1 MVNASELKPGMI
13 IKREERLYKVIEA
26 ETKARTAQFSS
37 YTHLKLQDLKT
48 GHVHDFRVS
57 PDEKIENVD
66 IEEIEMEYSYSDG
79 ENFYFIHP
87 ETFEIIELPSYT
99 IGEFKK
105 FMKEGIKLK
114 VQIYEGNPVSVAI
127 PEYVDLKVIT
137 TGEGIKGGTDSTW
150 KSAILENGLEILV
163 PQFIKE
169 GDIVRVSTKN
179 GDYIERVVHK

>member
-1 MVNASELKPGMI
+1 MVNASDLKEGMI
-13 IKREERLYKVIEA
+13 IKREGKLYKVLEA

-48 GHVHDFRVS
+48 GHVYDLRIS

-66 IEEIEMEYSYSDG
+66 IEEIEMEYSYQNG
-79 ENFYFIHP
+79 ESFYFIHP

-99 IGEFKK
+99 IGDFKK
-105 FMKEGIKLK
+105 YLKEGVKLK
-114 VQIYEGNPVSVAI
+114 VQVYEGNPVSVVI
-127 PEYVDLKVIT
+127 PEYVDLKVIN

-150 KSAILENGLEILV
+150 KSATLENGMEILV

-169 GDIVRVSTKN
+169 GDIVRISTKTN
-179 GDYIERVVHK
+179 QYIERVHK

>member
-1 MVNASELKPGMI
+1 MVPASELKEGMI
-13 IKREERLYKVIEA
+13 IKREEKLYKVMEV

-48 GHVHDFRVS
+48 GHIYDIRVS

-87 ETFEIIELPSYT
+87 DTFEIIELPSYT
-99 IGEFKK
+99 IGDFKK

-114 VQIYEGNPVSVAI
+114 IQIYEGNPISVLI
-127 PEYVDLKVIT
+127 PEYVELKVIT
-137 TGEGIKGGTDSTW
+137 TGEGLKGGTDNTW
-150 KSAILENGLEILV
+150 KSATLENGMEILV

-169 GDIVRVSTKN
+169 GDIIRVSTKT
-179 GDYIERVVHK
+179 GEYLERVHK